1 MLLAL
6 GQFPFLLLSAPLN
19 EWQRQRAWKHAT
31 NSRVGARDAS
41 QYVGQGNDSITLAG
55 LIAAGEIGSPLSL
68 DVLVAMADT
77 GDAYVL
83 VDGTGRVHGAFVI
96 AELHETQTYHN
107 LLGVAQK
114 IEFTLTLNRVDD
126 SAMAATADSGK
137 STAAQGKGK
146 GKGSLDAA
154 PVPNAPAYVKPA
166 KARAKKG

>member
-6 GQFPFLLLSAPLN
+6 GQFPFLLLSAPLH

-41 QYVGQGNDSITLAG
+41 QFVGPGNDSITLAG

-68 DVLVAMADT
+68 DVLVAMADA

-83 VDGTGRVHGAFVI
+83 VDGTGQVHGAFTI
-96 AELHETQTYHN
+96 GELHETRSYFS
-107 LLGVAQK
+107 LLGVALK

-126 SAMAATADSGK
+126 SALAATTDGGK
-137 STAAQGKGK
+137 PTAAQGK

-154 PVPNAPAYVKPA
+154 PVPNAPAYVKPK
-166 KARAKKG
+166 KARAKRG